1 MSTGFSVKETQEN
14 LVLRGQRISS
24 DEMIS
29 KKKVFTGH
37 LQNTQKLWDWFNWS
51 KQLGQRGVEGEVVA

>member
-1 MSTGFSVKETQEN
+1 MCTGFSVKETQEN

-37 LQNTQKLWDWFNWS
+37 LQNTQKLWDWFRWS
-51 KQLGQRGVEGEVVA
+51 KRLGQRGVEGEAVA